1 MANKTKYDKLMAKL
15 YLILLNSSKKQII
28 QATKDAMRELS
39 SLPKGDKV
47 NDDVID
53 GIIKNTHNLLGPMLQ
68 DKAATDIRNL
78 NQTLYIYTQNDVA
91 KKIGVSVGTYG
102 NKQKITVEAL
112 SKQNLFWI
120 GKHYG
125 PDIDEK
131 LKPKLVEAMNEGWTN
146 KKLSEELNGMFNE
159 LNRNPKYWEGFAE
172 NAMTRTKSIASVEA
186 YEKHNIE
193 TAQIV
198 AIMDERTTDIC
209 QELNGRIIS
218 VKKMIEVK
226 NKLLDVQTDG
236 KSSDE
241 VRAEFETIVPFW
253 KDAEDIKG
261 ESTEKIQEEH
271 SGIGLPPYH
280 WRCRTE
286 VIAYIEEFDEPGE
299 ITIGDDATPDKA
311 IENLSKPEI
320 LEKLN
325 SVIHDRY
332 PKFDDNSLIDQY
344 EKQGKAKFNVSNKSE
359 YIQIARNIVQSPDK
373 ILMNTNDGNI
383 QFSLY
388 SFANKGCTV
397 LDTNG
402 VIRECYQADQ
412 RTYNRNKKISYEIT
426 GVN

>member
-1 MANKTKYDKLMAKL
+1 MANKSKYDRLMAKL
-15 YLILLNSSKKQII
+15 YSILLNTSKKQIKA
-28 QATKDAMRELS
+28 ATKDAMLELS
-39 SLPKGDKV
+39 ALPKADKI
-47 NDDVID
+47 DDDFIEGV
-53 GIIKNTHNLLGPMLQ
+53 IKNTNNLLGPMLQ
-68 DKAATDIRNL
+68 DKLSADVREL
-78 NQTLYIYTQNDVA
+78 NKTLYIYTQNDVA
-91 KKIGVSVGTYG
+91 KQIGASIGTYG
-102 NKQKITVEAL
+102 NKQKVTVETL

-125 PDIDEK
+125 PEIDNK
-131 LKPKLVEAMNEGWTN
+131 LKPKLIDAMNEGWTN
-146 KKLSEELNGMFNE
+146 KQLADELLGMFNN

-186 YEKHNIE
+186 FEKHQIE

-198 AIMDERTTDIC
+198 AIMDERTTEIC

-218 VKKMIEVK
+218 VEKMIEVK

-241 VRAEFETIVPFW
+241 VRAEFENIVPFW

-261 ESTEKIQEEH
+261 QSTAQIQKEH
-271 SGIGLPPYH
+271 TGIGLPPYH

-286 VIAYIEEFDEPGE
+286 VIAYIEEFESEGE
-299 ITIGDDATPDKA
+299 ISIGEDAKTDKA
-311 IENLSKPEI
+311 IENLTKPEI

-332 PKFDDNSLIDQY
+332 PKFDENSLEDQY

-359 YIQIARNIVQSPDK
+359 YIQLARDIVQNRDK
-373 ILMNTNDGNI
+373 ILMTTNDGNI
-383 QFSLY
+383 QFNVY
-388 SFANKGCTV
+388 SFAHKGCTV

-402 VIRECYQADQ
+402 VIKECFQADE
-412 RTYNRNKKISYEIT
+412 RAYKRNQKKSYEIT
-426 GVN
+426 GAG